1 MIDWLV
7 VWLMFNANISSISAI
22 SWRKMNRIK
31 AWIITLPWYIKWMDQ
46 AITKH
51 RRGLGLEVWCLTP
64 FSTIFQLYR
73 GGQFYWWRKLEYPVK
88 TTAKLYHIESC
99 QKQIIYAK
107 IKYFKK
113 YHSFGTI
120 SKSYNKIVE
129 RGKIDTPTGN

>member
-1 MIDWLV
+1 
-7 VWLMFNANISSISAI
+7 
-22 SWRKMNRIK
+22 
-31 AWIITLPWYIKWMDQ
+31 
-46 AITKH
+46 
-51 RRGLGLEVWCLTP
+51 
-64 FSTIFQLYR
+64 
-73 GGQFYWWRKLEYPVK
+73 VK